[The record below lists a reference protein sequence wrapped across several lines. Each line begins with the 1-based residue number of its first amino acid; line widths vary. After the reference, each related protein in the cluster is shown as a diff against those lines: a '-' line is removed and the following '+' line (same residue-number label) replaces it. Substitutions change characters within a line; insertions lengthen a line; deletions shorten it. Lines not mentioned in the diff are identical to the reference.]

1 MINERK
7 IISETGFAAV
17 IEETDASG
25 EKYQY
30 RAMKCDKCKSWRGS
44 VNLQYSLG
52 IVAGY
57 YHDGK
62 CWDNSGYRKEGRE
75 GYSFYDVGEYY
86 DESDY

>member
-30 RAMKCDKCKSWRGS
+30 RAMKCDKCKSWR
-44 VNLQYSLG
+44 L
-52 IVAGY
+52 
-57 YHDGK
+57 
-62 CWDNSGYRKEGRE
+62 SGHPKYP
-75 GYSFYDVGEYY
+75 S
-86 DESDY
+86 ESKRQL